1 MADDFFQQL
10 THIGSAFGP
19 IGLMITGFLSRT
31 VNKVT
36 TDIAEAKKLGG
47 EAMRLAENAVKSAAE
62 AVKVAG
68 EAKAFAEAKA
78 HAGAQ
83 NAPIRPRVANPRPDP
98 IEGRKIESGFEDLRR
113 GLRLEVTAIKN
124 AIDERFAQVSHEVRG
139 LVRQL
144 VEEAERRLDNNLE
157 RIVRGSRPE
166 GIHEN
171 DALLAELKSTLEH
184 EQEQR
189 IAFQE
194 TTASYMKDG
203 LDRWLK
209 MERFLGSIETTVE
222 LWERERRM
230 FEERIENLRRDVHN
244 RPR

>member
-31 VNKVT
+31 VKTVT
-36 TDIAEAKKLGG
+36 ADIAEAKKLAGD
-47 EAMRLAENAVKSAAE
+47 AIKAAAE

-68 EAKAFAEAKA
+68 EAKTLVQVAQS
-78 HAGAQ
+78 HAQAST
-83 NAPIRPRVANPRPDP
+83 
-98 IEGRKIESGFEDLRR
+98 EGRKTSAGFEELRR
-113 GLRLEVTAIKN
+113 GLRLEVTSIKN
-124 AIDERFAQVSHEVRG
+124 SLDERFAQVSHEVRA
-139 LVRQL
+139 LIRQL

-171 DALLAELKSTLEH
+171 ETLLVEMRSTLEH

-189 IAFQE
+189 IALQE
-194 TTASYMKDG
+194 TMTVYMKDG
-203 LDRWLK
+203 TERWLK
-209 MERFLGSIETTVE
+209 MERFIGSIETTVE
-222 LWERERRM
+222 GWRRERGIL
-230 FEERIENLRRDVHN
+230 EERIEELRRELHS
-244 RPR
+244 RTR

>member
-31 VNKVT
+31 VKTVT
-36 TDIAEAKKLGG
+36 ADIAEAKKLAGD
-47 EAMRLAENAVKSAAE
+47 AIKAAAE

-68 EAKAFAEAKA
+68 EAKTLVQVAQS
-78 HAGAQ
+78 HAQAST
-83 NAPIRPRVANPRPDP
+83 
-98 IEGRKIESGFEDLRR
+98 EGRKTSAGFEELRR
-113 GLRLEVTAIKN
+113 GLRLEVTSIKN
-124 AIDERFAQVSHEVRG
+124 SLDERFAQVSHDVRA
-139 LVRQL
+139 LIRQL

-171 DALLAELKSTLEH
+171 ETLLVEMRSTLEH

-189 IAFQE
+189 IALQE
-194 TTASYMKDG
+194 TMTVYMKDG
-203 LDRWLK
+203 TERWLK
-209 MERFLGSIETTVE
+209 MERFIGSIETTVE
-222 LWERERRM
+222 GWRRERGIL
-230 FEERIENLRRDVHN
+230 EERIEELRRELHS
-244 RPR
+244 RTR

>member
-1 MADDFFQQL
+1 MADDLFQQL
-10 THIGSAFGP
+10 THIGSALGP
-19 IGLMITGFLSRT
+19 IGVMITGFLSRT

-36 TDIAEAKKLGG
+36 TDIAEAKKLAGD
-47 EAMRLAENAVKSAAE
+47 AMRVAGDALKSAAE
-62 AVKVAG
+62 AVRVAG
-68 EAKAFAEAKA
+68 EAKTFVQ
-78 HAGAQ
+78 GAQ
-83 NAPIRPRVANPRPDP
+83 SHAQIPS
-98 IEGRKIESGFEDLRR
+98 EGRKTSVGFDELRR

-124 AIDERFAQVSHEVRG
+124 GLDERFAQASQEVRA

-171 DALLAELKSTLEH
+171 DALLVELRSTLEH

-189 IAFQE
+189 IALQE
-194 TTASYMKDG
+194 TLTGYMKDG
-203 LDRWLK
+203 LERWLK
-209 MERFLGSIETTVE
+209 MERFIGSIETTVE
-222 LWERERRM
+222 GWKRERSIL
-230 FEERIENLRRDVHN
+230 EERIENLRREMHS